1 MCRDIMKKILS
12 ILLLLCLLLC
22 ACTAQPQ
29 ILEKPESSVNTAEE
43 KWEQRTRRFLIVF
56 MRDVL
61 GETIADDWKQADY
74 FVSDDLVS
82 YLEYT
87 EFIGLGVETEK
98 IFILDEKALTDG
110 MRWYNCQLISETGSD
125 IVQVLVKADDDHPVF
140 YDFYSGSPV
149 GADEALRGAGVDI
162 TDDPDFWT
170 SDRCKALLE
179 KARE

>member
-12 ILLLLCLLLC
+12 ILLLSCLLLC

-29 ILEKPESSVNTAEE
+29 TPGKPESSVNKTEE
-43 KWEQRTRRFLIVF
+43 KWEQRTHRFLSIF

-61 GETIADDWKQADY
+61 GETIADDWKQAGY

-98 IFILDEKALTDG
+98 ISILDEKALTGG
-110 MRWYNCQLISETGSD
+110 MHWYNCQLISETGSD
-125 IVQVLVKADDDHPVF
+125 TVQVLVKAAGDHPVF
-140 YDFYSGSPV
+140 YDFYNGSPV
-149 GADEALRGAGVDI
+149 GTDETLRGVDVDI
-162 TDDPDFWT
+162 TADPEFWT
-170 SDRCKALLE
+170 SDRCEALLE
-179 KARE
+179 KARQ